1 MTLTPSMNVLPDKN
15 EEYGTKSYW
24 YIDPVA
30 FIFLIFQLE
39 SF

>member
-1 MTLTPSMNVLPDKN
+1 MNVLPDKN

-24 YIDPVA
+24 YIDPIA
-30 FIFLIFQLE
+30 SIPLTFQVE

>member
-1 MTLTPSMNVLPDKN
+1 MNVLPDKN

-24 YIDPVA
+24 YIDPTA
-30 FIFLIFQLE
+30 FILTFQVE